1 MIEHMF
7 DQSQE
12 SRLGSEYFSFMQ
24 NAVVD
29 GVELARLVQQGKAS
43 PTELLE
49 EAIARADALNPKLNA
64 IIHRLDEQA
73 RSVAADMSRQKTSE
87 QATLRGVPFLTKDL
101 TVMTKGD
108 PYHAGNVALRDS
120 DFRAGHT
127 THLATMFQQLGLV
140 NFGRTNTPEFGG
152 TVTTEPIS
160 HGACRNPWNIDHSTG
175 GSSGGSAAAV
185 AAGIVPIA
193 HANDGGGSIRIP
205 ASECGLVGLK
215 PSKGRVSFG
224 PKLGEA
230 WAGAAIDGVVT
241 RTIRDTARVLDGISQ
256 PWIGDPYWA
265 PLPATSFEQAIS
277 DVPRQLR
284 VGLVTESS
292 WGTVHPECIMAVE
305 QTALALQDLGHL
317 VEVAKPDALFDD
329 DLFEHFKVVLASSEA
344 FSVEKLQDAVGRRFE
359 TGDMEA
365 DTQALVELGRKYSA
379 TDYLASVEWFHS
391 YTRQM
396 ASWWQEFDLLLTPV
410 IAEPP
415 PKIGELRDPRT
426 GTKRLRELLLFTAQ
440 FNITG
445 QPAISLPMHT
455 SKEGLPIG
463 VQLVAAMHGE
473 SLLLQVGQ
481 QLEDASSWYN
491 RKPAVWVA

>member
-1 MIEHMF
+1 
-7 DQSQE
+7 
-12 SRLGSEYFSFMQ
+12 MQ
-24 NAVVD
+24 NAVKD
-29 GVELARLVQQGKAS
+29 GVELAQLVRNGKAS

-49 EAIARADALNPKLNA
+49 DAIARADALNPKLNA
-64 IIHRLDEQA
+64 IVHRLDERARAQA
-73 RSVAADMSRQKTSE
+73 SQMSDQNVAER
-87 QATLRGVPFLTKDL
+87 ATLWGVPFLTKDL
-101 TVMTKGD
+101 TVMTEGD

-120 DFRAGHT
+120 DFRASYT

-152 TVTTEPIS
+152 TVTTEPVS
-160 HGACRNPWNIDHSTG
+160 HGVCRNPWDLDHSTG

-224 PKLGEA
+224 PKLGEG

-241 RTIRDTARVLDGISQ
+241 RTIRDTARVLDGIS
-256 PWIGDPYWA
+256 PAWPGDPYWA
-265 PLPATSFEQAIS
+265 PIPAMSFEQAIS
-277 DVPRQLR
+277 NTPEQLR
-284 VGLVTESS
+284 IGLATQSP
-292 WGTVHPECIMAVE
+292 WGPVHPDCIAAVE
-305 QTALALQDLGHL
+305 QTALALQEFGHF
-317 VEVAKPDALFDD
+317 VENAKPAALFHD
-329 DLFEHFKVVLASSEA
+329 DLFDHFKVVLASNEA
-344 FSVEKLQDAVGRRFE
+344 FSVDKLEGAIGRKFK

-396 ASWWQEFDLLLTPV
+396 ANWWQEFDLLLTPV

-415 PKIGELRDPRT
+415 PKLGELRDPRT

-455 SKEGLPIG
+455 SSGGLPVG

-481 QLEDASSWYN
+481 QLEQASCWYE
-491 RKPAVWVA
+491 RKPALWVS

>member
-1 MIEHMF
+1 
-7 DQSQE
+7 
-12 SRLGSEYFSFMQ
+12 MQ

-29 GVELARLVQQGKAS
+29 GVELARLVQRGEAS

-49 EAIARADALNPKLNA
+49 DAIAPANALNPQLNA
-64 IIHRLDEQA
+64 IVHWLEESA
-73 RSVAADMSRQKTSE
+73 RSAATDMSKQKASE
-87 QATLRGVPFLTKDL
+87 QATLWGVPFLTKDL
-101 TVMTKGD
+101 TAMTEGD

-127 THLATMFQQLGLV
+127 THLATMFRQLGLV

-160 HGACRNPWNIDHSTG
+160 HGACRNPWNVDHSTG

-256 PWIGDPYWA
+256 PWLGDPYWA

-277 DVPRQLR
+277 DVPKQLR
-284 VGLVTESS
+284 IGMVTESS
-292 WGTVHPECIMAVE
+292 WGIVHPDCIMAVE
-305 QTALALQDLGHL
+305 QTALILEDLGHR
-317 VEVAKPDALFDD
+317 VELAKPAALFDD

-344 FSVEKLQDAVGRRFE
+344 FSVEKLQDAVGRKFE
-359 TGDMEA
+359 PGDMEA

-379 TDYLASVEWFHS
+379 TEYLASVEWFHS

-396 ASWWQEFDLLLTPV
+396 ANWWEEFDLLLSPV

-415 PKIGELRDPRT
+415 PKIGELRDPKM
-426 GTKRLRELLLFTAQ
+426 GTKRLRELLLFTVQ
-440 FNITG
+440 FNVTG

-455 SKEGLPIG
+455 SSEGLPVG

-473 SLLLQVGQ
+473 ALLLQVGQ

-491 RKPAVWVA
+491 RKPAVWVS

>member
-1 MIEHMF
+1 
-7 DQSQE
+7 
-12 SRLGSEYFSFMQ
+12 MQ

-29 GVELARLVQQGKAS
+29 GVELARLVQRGEAS

-49 EAIARADALNPKLNA
+49 DAIARANALNPQLNA
-64 IIHRLDEQA
+64 IVHWLEESA
-73 RSVAADMSRQKTSE
+73 RSAATDMSKQKASE
-87 QATLRGVPFLTKDL
+87 QATLWGVPFLTKDL
-101 TVMTKGD
+101 TVMTEGD

-127 THLATMFQQLGLV
+127 THLATMFRQLGLV

-160 HGACRNPWNIDHSTG
+160 HGACRNPWNVDHSTG

-256 PWIGDPYWA
+256 PWLGDPYWA

-277 DVPRQLR
+277 DVPKQLR
-284 VGLVTESS
+284 IGMVSESS
-292 WGTVHPECIMAVE
+292 WGIVHPDCIMAVE
-305 QTALALQDLGHL
+305 QTALILEDLGHR
-317 VEVAKPDALFDD
+317 VELAKPAALFDD
-329 DLFEHFKVVLASSEA
+329 DLFEHFKVVLA
-344 FSVEKLQDAVGRRFE
+344 L
-359 TGDMEA
+359 
-365 DTQALVELGRKYSA
+365 
-379 TDYLASVEWFHS
+379 
-391 YTRQM
+391 
-396 ASWWQEFDLLLTPV
+396 
-410 IAEPP
+410 
-415 PKIGELRDPRT
+415 
-426 GTKRLRELLLFTAQ
+426 
-440 FNITG
+440 
-445 QPAISLPMHT
+445 SLIH
-455 SKEGLPIG
+455 I
-463 VQLVAAMHGE
+463 
-473 SLLLQVGQ
+473 
-481 QLEDASSWYN
+481 
-491 RKPAVWVA
+491 